1 MTSPWSI
8 SVVIAAC
15 DASATIGATL
25 ESVAAQTCR
34 PCEII
39 VIDDGSTDG
48 TADLVERQHPAVRVA
63 RQANAGPSSA
73 RNHGL
78 ALAKGGLVGFLDAD
92 DLWPPGALESLRAPF
107 AGRPDAAAVQGCVA
121 DLWPEGEGVPA
132 AAPRRAL
139 NVGAAL
145 FRRDA
150 LLAVGGFDA
159 ALRSGEDFDLW
170 LRLRERNLAV
180 LAIPAVAL
188 WYRRKPSDGA
198 AGRRRAQAGRL
209 RALRRSLERGRGV

>member
-1 MTSPWSI
+1 
-8 SVVIAAC
+8 VIAAR
-15 DASATIGATL
+15 DASATIGAAL
-25 ESVAAQTCR
+25 ESVAGQSCR

-39 VIDDGSTDG
+39 VVDDGSTDG
-48 TADLVERQHPAVRVA
+48 TADLVERQHSAVHVV

-73 RNHGL
+73 RNRGL
-78 ALAKGGLVGFLDAD
+78 ALAKGRLVGFLDAD
-92 DLWPPGALESLRAPF
+92 DLWPPGALESLREPF

-121 DLWPEGEGVPA
+121 DLWAEREGDPS

-145 FRRDA
+145 FRREA

-170 LRLRERNLAV
+170 LRLRERNLPV

-188 WYRRKPSDGA
+188 WYRRKPSEGE
-198 AGRRRAQAGRL
+198 AGQRRAQAGRL